1 MLTFKHA
8 YHYTSSGNV
17 VYTYYS
23 EAPPD
28 LLLAIANNQA
38 ILTDDIHTFVK
49 KNDKDHL
56 LINAYILNFKTGEI
70 SFNMEIVKNIF
81 ILRFKTI
88 RDAILKELDTEQLKC
103 MTNPVKLARI
113 ENVKQQLRDL
123 PILLQQS
130 MVNCNNL
137 VDLRHIIPPILTTY
151 KEMI

>member
-8 YHYTSSGNV
+8 YHYTSRGNV

-28 LLLAIANNQA
+28 LLVAIANKKA
-38 ILTDDIHTFVK
+38 ILTDDTHAFVK
-49 KNDKDHL
+49 KYDPDHI
-56 LINAYILNFKTGEI
+56 LIDAYILNFKTGDI
-70 SFNMEIVKNIF
+70 SFNIEIVKNIY
-81 ILRFKTI
+81 ILNIKAI
-88 RDAILKELDTEQLKC
+88 RDAVLKELDTEQLKS

-137 VDLRHIIPPILTTY
+137 VDLRHIMPPILTTY

>member
-8 YHYTSSGNV
+8 YYYNSNRSV
-17 VYTYYS
+17 VYTQYH
-23 EAPPD
+23 EAPPE
-28 LLLAIANNQA
+28 LLVAIANKEA
-38 ILTDDIHTFVK
+38 ILVDDIHPFVK
-49 KNDKDHL
+49 QHDSNHG
-56 LINAYILNFKTGEI
+56 LINAYVLNFKTGEI
-70 SFNMEIVKNIF
+70 SFNMQIVKYIYILNIKA
-81 ILRFKTI
+81 R
-88 RDAILKELDTEQLKC
+88 RDAVLKELDTEQLKS

-137 VDLRHIIPPILTTY
+137 VDLRHIMPPILTTY